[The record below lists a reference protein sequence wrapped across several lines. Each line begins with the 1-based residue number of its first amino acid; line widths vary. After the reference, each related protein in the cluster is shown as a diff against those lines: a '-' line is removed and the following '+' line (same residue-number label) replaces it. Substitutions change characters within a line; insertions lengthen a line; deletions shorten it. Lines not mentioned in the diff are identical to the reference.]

1 MDKPKIIFED
11 QEIFVL
17 DKPSGWIVNSA
28 KTTKEQPVIQDW
40 LLKNFDYEISK
51 NILLRSGIVHRLD
64 KETSGLLLVAKT
76 ESAFIKLQRQFKE
89 REVSKI
95 YITLVHGRVSPSK
108 GTVEVPVGR
117 LPWRRDRFGV
127 VAGGRDSKTD
137 YELINLYKKDNDYYS
152 LLECY
157 PKTGRTHQI
166 RIHMKHI
173 NHAIVADYFYA
184 GRKTSRDDRM
194 WCPRLFL
201 HAGKISFFHPTLN
214 KKIEYKSDLPNDLIL
229 ALKKLT
235 LEKEV

>member
-1 MDKPKIIFED
+1 MDKSNIIFED
-11 QEIFVL
+11 QEFLVL
-17 DKPSGWIVNSA
+17 NKPSGWIVNSA
-28 KTTKEQPVIQDW
+28 STTKEQPVIQDW
-40 LLKNFDYEISK
+40 LLKNFDYEISQ

-76 ESAFIKLQRQFKE
+76 ERTFIELQRQFKE
-89 REVSKI
+89 REVYKT
-95 YITLVHGRVSPSK
+95 YITLVHGKVSPSE

-137 YELINLYKKDNDYYS
+137 YELINLYKKDKDYYS
-152 LLECY
+152 LLECH

-173 NHAIVADYFYA
+173 NHAVVADYFYA
-184 GRKTSRDDRM
+184 GRKTSRDDRI
-194 WCPRLFL
+194 WCSRLFL
-201 HAGKISFFHPTLN
+201 HAGKISFSHPTLN
-214 KKIEYKSDLPNDLIL
+214 KKIEYKSDLPDDLSK

>member
-11 QEIFVL
+11 QDLFVL
-17 DKPSGWIVNSA
+17 DKPTGWIVNSA
-28 KTTKEQPVIQDW
+28 STTKEQPVVQDW

-76 ESAFIKLQRQFKE
+76 ESTFIKLQRQFKE
-89 REVSKI
+89 REVSKT
-95 YITLVHGRVSPSK
+95 YITLVHGRVSPNK

-127 VAGGRDSKTD
+127 VPGGRDSKTD
-137 YELINLYKKDNDYYS
+137 YELINLYKKGNEYFS

-173 NHAIVADYFYA
+173 NHAVVADYFYA
-184 GRKTSRDDRM
+184 GRKTSRDDRV
-194 WCPRLFL
+194 WCSRLFL
-201 HAGKISFFHPTLN
+201 HAGKIIFFHPTTN
-214 KKIEYKSDLPNDLIL
+214 KKIEYKSDLPDELSKVL
-229 ALKKLT
+229 EKLT
-235 LEKEV
+235 LEKQA